1 MLDRA
6 EHGGILPSGRK
17 LTTQTH
23 HPVTL
28 LRCPSYWWRYSYC
41 IHASDQHQ
49 EVPALVRA
57 EELEDLDNGIP
68 EAAACPLTRLSQQH
82 LELGKCLLD
91 GIKGSSQNNRSIYGS
106 R

>member
-1 MLDRA
+1 LN
-6 EHGGILPSGRK
+6 
-17 LTTQTH
+17 
-23 HPVTL
+23 
-28 LRCPSYWWRYSYC
+28 SYC

-91 GIKGSSQNNRSIYGS
+91 GIKVGAVGRQVVMAGI
-106 R
+106 